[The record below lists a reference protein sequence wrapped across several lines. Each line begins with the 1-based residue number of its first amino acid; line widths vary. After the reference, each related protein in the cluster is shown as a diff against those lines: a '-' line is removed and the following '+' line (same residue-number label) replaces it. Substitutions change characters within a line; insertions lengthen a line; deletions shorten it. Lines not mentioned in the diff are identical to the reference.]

1 MDRANSQ
8 IEIAAQEAQEN
19 QIQELNDLQLALV
32 GGGSGETI
40 LA

>member
-19 QIQELNDLQLALV
+19 QIQELNELQLALV